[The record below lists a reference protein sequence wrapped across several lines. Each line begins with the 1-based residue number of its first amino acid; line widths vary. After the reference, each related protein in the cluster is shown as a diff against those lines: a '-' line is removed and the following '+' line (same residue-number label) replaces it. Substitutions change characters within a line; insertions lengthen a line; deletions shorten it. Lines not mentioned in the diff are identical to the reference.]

1 MLLGKPHTA
10 SDIYSPLFG
19 PVMGFKSNAYSTVN
33 PPTEI
38 DAHRFGE
45 KVNPQSPTSLP
56 SSLPLQNSNH

>member
-1 MLLGKPHTA
+1 MLLGKPHAA

-19 PVMGFKSNAYSTVN
+19 PMMGFKTNAYNTIN

-45 KVNPQSPTSLP
+45 KVYLHTLCPCRNFPNLNR
-56 SSLPLQNSNH
+56 L

>member
-1 MLLGKPHTA
+1 MLLGKPHAA

-19 PVMGFKSNAYSTVN
+19 PVMGFKTNAYNTIN

-45 KVNPQSPTSLP
+45 KVYLHTLFRT
-56 SSLPLQNSNH
+56 

>member
-19 PVMGFKSNAYSTVN
+19 PVMGFKSNAYNTVN

-45 KVNPQSPTSLP
+45 KVNPPSLP
-56 SSLPLQNSNH
+56 SLPV

>member
-19 PVMGFKSNAYSTVN
+19 PVMGFKTNAYNTIN

-45 KVNPQSPTSLP
+45 KVNSTKSPPLFF
-56 SSLPLQNSNH
+56 LPLQSSQH

>member
-19 PVMGFKSNAYSTVN
+19 PVMGFKSNAYNTVN

-45 KVNPQSPTSLP
+45 KVNPLLFP
-56 SSLPLQNSNH
+56 SRTLRLTLLI